1 LIRFFKSSK
10 KYNSKIKMSF
20 RQCVNA
26 LETLTPYPELIEYIK
41 RNDLQQESP
50 ELNKQLDAV
59 LNEDQ
64 SHSGASWY
72 YLLSVLRGVYKGSIT
87 HVELVDVMNN
97 DEERCRLYRE
107 NLAQQTRYTQR
118 RLEPEPEQ
126 QPEQEQQQPVQE
138 KIQPRSGDD
147 LYFQDR
153 SRLC

>member
-1 LIRFFKSSK
+1 
-10 KYNSKIKMSF
+10 MSF

>member
-1 LIRFFKSSK
+1 
-10 KYNSKIKMSF
+10 MSF

-26 LETLTPYPELIEYIK
+26 LETLTPYPELIEYLK

-126 QPEQEQQQPVQE
+126 QPEQEQQQQPVQE
-138 KIQPRSGDD
+138 KNQPRSGDD

>member
-1 LIRFFKSSK
+1 
-10 KYNSKIKMSF
+10 MSF

-26 LETLTPYPELIEYIK
+26 LETLTPYPELIEYLK

-126 QPEQEQQQPVQE
+126 QPEQEQQQPEQEQQQPVQE